1 MSFIFNCVSVY
12 VSVCVHVCTRVYT
25 CVPERVYKYPE
36 SMKTSDPLDVGGS
49 GTKSKLSAA
58 AVLHH

>member
-12 VSVCVHVCTRVYT
+12 VTLCVCIYT

-36 SMKTSDPLDVGGS
+36 SMETSDPLGVGGS